1 MEENLDTMNL
11 VDLRLTRPLP
21 PASVDGSNA
30 RAGDNK
36 GVRPPYPYPNTSTN
50 AASSSSSSSSLSP
63 STSPNTNMKIEQSE
77 EIQLTP
83 EQIRH
88 KRADAAA
95 EMFPLSPDNGN
106 SLSPS
111 RKKKLSQAELDA
123 IEKTRHDK
131 EQKRLRAMLSNFCK
145 NGVPQG
151 GFLRSINL
159 EQFGI
164 ASGRVGHVI

>member
-50 AASSSSSSSSLSP
+50 AASSSSSSSLSP

-88 KRADAAA
+88 KRADAGA

-164 ASGRVGHVI
+164 ESGRVGHVI